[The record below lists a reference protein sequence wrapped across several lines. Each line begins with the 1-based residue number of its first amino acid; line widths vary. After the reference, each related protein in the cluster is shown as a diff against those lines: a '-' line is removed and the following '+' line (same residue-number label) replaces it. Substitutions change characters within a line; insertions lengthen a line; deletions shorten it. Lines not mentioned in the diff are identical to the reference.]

1 MQRKSQNNLVKELI
15 LSCINKGMTELC
27 SIYDEIETRTGIPRP
42 TIRRITSDLRVDL
55 QKQIDVLSQN
65 QKPLIAN

>member
-65 QKPLIAN
+65 QKPLIVN